1 MPETAECCNSG
12 IAVETVADESGFM
25 LKQVSSKPNSA
36 TKTETAP
43 NLRNEIPREIRK
55 ESCKNVGRIRNEP
68 VNGICVG
75 EWKRNG

>member
-1 MPETAECCNSG
+1 
-12 IAVETVADESGFM
+12 M

-36 TKTETAP
+36 TKTKTASGP

-55 ESCKNVGRIRNEP
+55 ESSENVGRIRNEP